1 MSAADA
7 FASIVGSPDL
17 GDRLDEAALALA
29 AARADHVDLD
39 SARQHLDRLADACHD
54 PTFGGVVAG
63 LRSAG
68 FIGNRT
74 GYYEPANS
82 YLDRVLERR
91 TGIPITLA
99 IVAIAVGRR
108 LGVPIVGI
116 GMPSHFL
123 IGSPNG
129 LRFADPFNGI
139 DHLDPAAC
147 GRLFEEVIAPGARFD
162 AAYLQPAQPADI
174 MRRML
179 NNLISIFRHAQART
193 DLLWST
199 ELATRLPD
207 AAEADERAHV
217 DALAAAGRF
226 DEAARRLEQIGSDE
240 PGDRARADALRAR
253 LN

>member
-1 MSAADA
+1 MSTADA
-7 FASIVGSPDL
+7 FGSIMKRPDL

-29 AARADHVDLD
+29 AARPDRVDLA
-39 SARQHLDRLADACHD
+39 SARQQLDGLAEGCHD
-54 PTFGGVVAG
+54 PTFGGVVTS

-74 GYYEPANS
+74 AYYEPANS

-108 LGVPIVGI
+108 VGVPIVGI

-123 IGSPNG
+123 IGSPDG

-162 AAYLQPAQPADI
+162 VAYLQPAEPADI

-179 NNLISIFRHAQART
+179 NNLIAIFRQAQART

-199 ELATRLPD
+199 ELATLLPD
-207 AAEADERAHV
+207 AAEADERAHI

-226 DEAARRLEQIGSDE
+226 DDAARRLELIGSAE